1 MTPVI
6 ETKKLTKYYGKSR
19 GIIDLDLTIQEG
31 DIYGFI
37 GPNGAGKSTTIRSL
51 LGLIKPTSGTGS
63 VLGYDCV
70 KEKTRILAR
79 IGYMPSEA
87 MFYSRMRVGEVIT
100 YSASL
105 HRQDCRQEAQRL
117 CERFALDTKKKIEEL
132 SLGNRKKVSIICAMQ
147 HKPDLYILDEPT
159 SGLDPLMQHEFF
171 ELIHERNKE
180 GATVFLSS
188 HVLSEIARHCN
199 NAAIIKDG
207 RLVTADAVEELTRT
221 SARKVILQG
230 VDCVPKIKGVKDVMT
245 GKGMVSFLYRGKMQE
260 LILGLQGMQI
270 SDLTISE
277 PDLEEIFMHYYGGEE
292 K

>member
-230 VDCVPKIKGVKDVMT
+230 VDCAPKIKGVKDVMT